1 MTDNNWKV
9 KINYVHIY
17 VISTLDIQLLLFLFF
32 FHFPFIATPFIKW
45 NRVTAKGGEMQKGIF
60 ES

>member
-32 FHFPFIATPFIKW
+32 FPFIATPFIKW
-45 NRVTAKGGEMQKGIF
+45 NRVTPKGGEMQKGIF